1 MMNNMISCLVRDL
14 TKVRKLAEEVSGEDS
29 SMLGTEGTAD
39 YLVDA
44 VKRRFGLE

>member
-1 MMNNMISCLVRDL
+1 MLIITHSRFLSQAE
-14 TKVRKLAEEVSGEDS
+14 KLAQAHS